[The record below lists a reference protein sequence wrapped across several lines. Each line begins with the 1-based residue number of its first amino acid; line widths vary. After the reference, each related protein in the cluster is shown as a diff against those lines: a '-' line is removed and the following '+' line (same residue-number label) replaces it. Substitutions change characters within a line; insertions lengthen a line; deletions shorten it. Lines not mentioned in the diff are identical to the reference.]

1 MLIQNQ
7 YDKLILLKIGLL
19 LMKNVLTPLAKC
31 LPIPIRLTAAAATAA
46 AAGDARIHQK
56 IIGSRTKMLTISN
69 EEMNDINKMVKS
81 LEDSGILLK
90 MADETVEN
98 KKEQ

>member
-31 LPIPIRLTAAAATAA
+31 LPIPIRLTAAAAA